1 MNLINKSTKLFTLIV
16 ASGIITSSA
25 LAGPCGGGASKPE
38 KVARYKTPQMLAFVD
53 STIDYLNSKEGYN
66 KRHLK
71 VLKSCLRTFNSGKKS
86 VKGNEAK
93 NLKSCKNLMK
103 IDEYDFQKIA
113 STLSEDQLKNNGK
126 SPIALKKETINKTE
140 SITKTIDSTTERESD
155 LLLF

>member
-25 LAGPCGGGASKPE
+25 MAGPCGAKPE

-53 STIDYLNSKEGYN
+53 STIDYLNSKEGSN

-71 VLKSCLRTFNSGKKS
+71 VLNSCLRTFNSGKTS

-93 NLKSCKNLMK
+93 NLKSCRNFMK
-103 IDEYDFQKIA
+103 LEEYDLQKMA
-113 STLSEDQLKNNGK
+113 STLSEDQLKNNSE
-126 SPIALKKETINKTE
+126 SPIVLNKETKNK
-140 SITKTIDSTTERESD
+140 S
-155 LLLF
+155 

>member
-1 MNLINKSTKLFTLIV
+1 MNLINKSTKLFTLIL

-25 LAGPCGGGASKPE
+25 LAGPCGGGSKTE

-53 STIDYLNSKEGYN
+53 STMNYLNSKEGSN

-71 VLKSCLRTFNSGKKS
+71 VLNSCLRTFNSGKTS

-93 NLKSCKNLMK
+93 NLKSCKNFMK
-103 IDEYDFQKIA
+103 LEEYDIQKIA
-113 STLSEDQLKNNGK
+113 STLSEDQLKNK
-126 SPIALKKETINKTE
+126 SERQIALKKETKNKTE
-140 SITKTIDSTTERESD
+140 RVTKTIDSTTERDSG

>member
-1 MNLINKSTKLFTLIV
+1 MNLKNKSTKLFTLIV

-53 STIDYLNSKEGYN
+53 STIDYLKSKEGSN

-71 VLKSCLRTFNSGKKS
+71 VLKSCLSTFNSGKKS

-93 NLKSCKNLMK
+93 NLKSCRNFMK

-113 STLSEDQLKNNGK
+113 STLSEDRLKINSE
-126 SPIALKKETINKTE
+126 SPIALKEEIKNKTE
-140 SITKTIDSTTERESD
+140 RVTKTIDSTTERESD
-155 LLLF
+155 LLLY

>member
-38 KVARYKTPQMLAFVD
+38 KVARYKPPQMLAFID
-53 STIDYLNSKEGYN
+53 STIDYWNSKEGSN

-71 VLKSCLRTFNSGKKS
+71 VLKSCLRTFNSGKTF

-93 NLKSCKNLMK
+93 NLKFCKNFMK
-103 IDEYDFQKIA
+103 IDEYDLQKIA
-113 STLSEDQLKNNGK
+113 STLSEDQ
-126 SPIALKKETINKTE
+126 
-140 SITKTIDSTTERESD
+140 
-155 LLLF
+155 

>member
-1 MNLINKSTKLFTLIV
+1 MNLINKSTKLFSLIL

-25 LAGPCGGGASKPE
+25 LAGPCGGSKPE

-53 STIDYLNSKEGYN
+53 STMNYLNSKEGSN

-71 VLKSCLRTFNSGKKS
+71 VLNSCLKTFNSGKTS
-86 VKGNEAK
+86 VKGIEAK

-126 SPIALKKETINKTE
+126 SPIALKKETKNKTE
-140 SITKTIDSTTERESD
+140 KVTKTIDSTTERESD

>member
-38 KVARYKTPQMLAFVD
+38 KVARYKTPQMIAFVD
-53 STIDYLNSKEGYN
+53 STIDYLNSKEGSN

-71 VLKSCLRTFNSGKKS
+71 VLNSCLKTFNSGKTS

-113 STLSEDQLKNNGK
+113 STLSEDRLKINSE
-126 SPIALKKETINKTE
+126 SPIALKEEIKNKTE
-140 SITKTIDSTTERESD
+140 RVTKTIDSTTERESD
-155 LLLF
+155 LLLY

>member
-1 MNLINKSTKLFTLIV
+1 MNLINKSTKLFTLIL

-25 LAGPCGGGASKPE
+25 LAGPCGGGSKPE

-53 STIDYLNSKEGYN
+53 STMNYLNSKEGSN

-71 VLKSCLRTFNSGKKS
+71 VLNSCLKTFNSGKTS
-86 VKGNEAK
+86 VKGIEAK

-126 SPIALKKETINKTE
+126 SPIALKKETKNKTE
-140 SITKTIDSTTERESD
+140 SVTKTIDSTTERESD